1 MSECSSLKLFFAS
14 AQGAALG
21 KIETKTSVRTCN
33 FSYSGNMAL
42 YSTDSQMGY
51 PSEIFIVDVRTVDS
65 SFSEADPILR
75 IPLTNAPKATSM
87 VWGSLDELVISGHDN
102 GDLAQWD
109 LRYVSFTW
117 AFLKFL
123 SRTFFSFSGRGRR
136 ATWSPSTGR
145 RSTTCRSP
153 RTEDSSSRPPRI
165 ARPNSLTPPLWS
177 ASRRTRRSGP

>member
-1 MSECSSLKLFFAS
+1 MYRLVKQTLSPLKNVESVDHFNSFIFFFYS
-14 AQGAALG
+14 GVALG

-33 FSYSGNMAL
+33 FSYSGNLAL

-65 SFSEADPILR
+65 SFSEADPVLR

-109 LRYVSFTW
+109 L
-117 AFLKFL
+117 K
-123 SRTFFSFSGRGRR
+123 
-136 ATWSPSTGR
+136 
-145 RSTTCRSP
+145 
-153 RTEDSSSRPPRI
+153 
-165 ARPNSLTPPLWS
+165 
-177 ASRRTRRSGP
+177 